1 MRLRRVIKF
10 LRNNFSSTKY
20 ILFRFK
26 GAVDITVKEELS
38 IVLTKDEKDLERIL
52 DFRPQGTY
60 ENIKKLYN
68 EGENVYL
75 VFNNDLCIHHSL
87 VFRNDSDAEVQK
99 EHINIP
105 AHTAWIH
112 YCNTA
117 VGHRGKGIYPYVINY
132 IAKALTDSGNGMD
145 RIIIDTE
152 QKNIPSQKGII
163 KAGFR
168 EMGMVKRSVFFGK
181 EKIKGC

>member
-1 MRLRRVIKF
+1 MRLWRIIKF
-10 LRNNFSSTKY
+10 LRNNFNSTKY
-20 ILFRFK
+20 ILFRFE
-26 GAVDITVKEELS
+26 GAVFQSRKEELS
-38 IVLTKDEKDLERIL
+38 IVLTKDKKELERIL

-87 VFRNDSDAEVQK
+87 TFLNDTDEKVQK
-99 EHINIP
+99 GHIVVP
-105 AHTAWIH
+105 ANTAWIH

-117 VGHRGKGIYPYVINY
+117 DAHRGKGIYPYVINY
-132 IAKALTDSGNGMD
+132 IAKALAASGKGMD

-163 KAGFR
+163 KAGFK
-168 EMGMVKRSVFFGK
+168 EMGMIKRTVFFGK
-181 EKIKGC
+181 EQIKGC